1 MYYSIFDGEDYLN
14 TGRNSQ
20 TREQCIQ
27 DGIDFVFEGSE
38 EVIAEGTSIQSKEIL
53 LNNAGYTIVE
63 HQEEITDYLD
73 IVDESMDG
81 DFDSAMSSAGFGTD
95 EDYGYFDGRLDYD
108 Y

>member
-1 MYYSIFDGEDYLN
+1 MYYSIFDGSDYLH

-27 DGIDFVFEGSE
+27 EGIDFVFEGSE
-38 EVIAEGTSIQSKEIL
+38 EVIAEGTSIETKELL
-53 LNNAGYTIVE
+53 LNNAGYKIEE
-63 HQEEITDYLD
+63 HQEKITDYLD
-73 IVDESMDG
+73 LPESMDG
-81 DFDSAMSSAGFGTD
+81 DFDSAMESAGFGTD